1 MKVSGYEYIQNRT
14 VNTVMNFSKIHY
26 LCFSSFIEKII
37 MHIEIKSTEIMLSE
51 FKAPLLF
58 YPLIYQ
64 TI

>member
-26 LCFSSFIEKII
+26 LFFSSFIEKII